1 MRIAVAGG
9 SGLVGGHVLKSL
21 RQAGHE
27 TVTIARSDGVD
38 VTTGRG
44 LDGALAGVDAA
55 IDVSNTTATDR
66 ARSFSFSPRQANISL
81 LPNGGWPSAITSY
94 CQSSGLRPL
103 KETLTTQAS
112 ENKNR
117 SSVPDRYR

>member
-55 IDVSNTTATDR
+55 IDVSNTTAPTARGRSVFHRGKRTSPCCRTEDGRQPSRRTVNRR
-66 ARSFSFSPRQANISL
+66 A
-81 LPNGGWPSAITSY
+81 
-94 CQSSGLRPL
+94 
-103 KETLTTQAS
+103 
-112 ENKNR
+112 
-117 SSVPDRYR
+117 